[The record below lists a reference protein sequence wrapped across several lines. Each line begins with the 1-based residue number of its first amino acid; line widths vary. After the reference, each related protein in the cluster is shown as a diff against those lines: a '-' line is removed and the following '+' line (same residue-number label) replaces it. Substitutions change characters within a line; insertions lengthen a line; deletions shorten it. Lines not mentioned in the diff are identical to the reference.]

1 MVTGIDN
8 KLDKF
13 LSRLENVEQK
23 KPGQYQ
29 ASCPVHTDKHNS
41 FSVEKKNDKINFHC
55 HAGCSSETILS
66 AMGLSWK
73 DVYLDSQEGQ
83 PGKSSRKKKKRKIVN
98 TYDYKDKEGNLLYQV
113 VRFKPKT
120 FRQRRPAGPN
130 NWNWGLGDVERIL
143 YNLPAILEAAKNN
156 ELIFLVEGEKDAD
169 NLIKMGLTAT
179 TAAMGAGNWKANY
192 TKSLIGADVIIIP
205 DQDGPGIEYSNK
217 VAVNLNNYGVEANI
231 LELPGLEEKE
241 DVTDWLDKGN
251 TKNDL
256 LKLVKDLKLKDWE
269 EPIELQEIE
278 AVPLP
283 VDILPDW
290 LSKYVNNICM
300 FLQAPSDMVLLI
312 VLSAL
317 STALANKA
325 EIEIKQ
331 GYTEPVH
338 IWTCSILPPANRKSP
353 VVKKISKP
361 IWDYESQIRE
371 EIKPERRH
379 LLQEK
384 EILENVIEQ
393 KKKVAS
399 KQEEA
404 SKRDNTI
411 ARINELGDD
420 LDILEEKIPA
430 LPRILVDDI
439 TSEKLAQVMEE
450 NQGRAAVLSAEGDI
464 FQLMAGR
471 YSKSANFSVF
481 KKAWTGSEKIVD
493 DRIGRQGTS
502 VDKPALSL
510 GICAQPAVIEELT
523 DKNSFRGEGILGR
536 FMYAIPESP
545 VGRRLTGAD
554 VPSLDKRAENEY
566 INNMHILLRTRP
578 ADKESQY
585 WKPHILRLSAEA
597 LQIRNKFEAD
607 VEKMLGPEGKLHHI
621 ADWGGKLVGNTVRI
635 AGLLHIASQIDDP
648 GIWTN
653 KKIAAASMEGAVKL
667 GHALIDHALKTFEL
681 LDVNPELELIKYV
694 LKRIKKGYQMQQDNE
709 LPKEK
714 EKLDKSV
721 LYQLTRKKKA
731 ITRPKDLDKPLR
743 TLEEL
748 NYIKVV
754 KQNHEGPGR
763 PPAPIIKL
771 NPQLG
776 TINTINTIN

>member
-1 MVTGIDN
+1 MFTDIDN

-13 LSRLENVEQK
+13 LSRLENVKQK
-23 KPGQYQ
+23 KPDQFQ
-29 ASCPVHTDKHNS
+29 AKCPNHADKHSS
-41 FSVEKKNDKINFHC
+41 FSIKKKNDKINFHC
-55 HAGCSSETILS
+55 HAGCSSEAILS
-66 AMGLSWK
+66 AMDLEWK
-73 DVYLDSQEGQ
+73 DIYLDDGPGQ
-83 PGKSSRKKKKRKIVN
+83 HQKSSRKKKRKIVN
-98 TYDYKDKEGNLLYQV
+98 TYDYKDQEGKLLYQV
-113 VRFKPKT
+113 VRFEPKS
-120 FRQRRPAGPN
+120 FMQRRPAGSD
-130 NWNWGLGDVERIL
+130 NWDWGLGDVERIL
-143 YNLPAILEAAKNN
+143 YNLPAVLETAQNN
-156 ELIFLVEGEKDAD
+156 ELVFLVEGEKDAD
-169 NLIKMGLTAT
+169 NLIDMGLTAT
-179 TAAMGAGNWKANY
+179 CNAMGAGNWKGSY
-192 TKSLIGADVIIIP
+192 TKSLTGANVVIIP
-205 DQDGPGIEYSNK
+205 DHDGPGIEHANK
-217 VAVNLNNYGVEANI
+217 VSVTLNKHDIEANI
-231 LELPGLEEKE
+231 LELPDLKEKE
-241 DVTDWLDKGN
+241 DVTDWLNKGN
-251 TKNDL
+251 SKDDL
-256 LKLVKDLKLKDWE
+256 LQLVEELKMKEWE

-278 AVPLP
+278 VPPLP
-283 VDILPDW
+283 VDILPNW
-290 LSKYVNNICM
+290 LSKYVNNLSM

-338 IWTCSILPPANRKSP
+338 LWTCSILPPANRKSP

-361 IWDYESQIRE
+361 IWDYESQIRG

-379 LLQEK
+379 LLHEK
-384 EILENVIEQ
+384 EILEDIIEQ
-393 KKKVAS
+393 KKKVAG
-399 KQEEA
+399 KQEDA

-411 ARINELGDD
+411 ARINELSDD
-420 LDILEEKIPA
+420 LEILDEEIPA

-536 FMYAIPESP
+536 FLYSIPDSP
-545 VGRRLTGAD
+545 VGSRLTGAD
-554 VPSLDKRAENEY
+554 VPELDERTENEY
-566 INNMHILLRTRP
+566 INNMHILLRTGP
-578 ADKESQY
+578 ADKESQN
-585 WKPHILRLSAEA
+585 WKAHILRLSAEA

-621 ADWGGKLVGNTVRI
+621 ADWGGKIVGNTVRV
-635 AGLLHIASQIDDP
+635 AGLLHIASQIDGP

-653 KKIAAASMEGAVKL
+653 KKITAASMEGAVKL

-681 LDVNPELELIKYV
+681 LDVNPELELTRYV
-694 LKRIKKGYQMQQDNE
+694 LKRIKKGYEMQNNGRLKDRF
-709 LPKEK
+709 KK
-714 EKLDKSV
+714 GKLDRAI
-721 LYQLTRKKKA
+721 LYKLTRDKKEINK
-731 ITRPKDLDKPLR
+731 PGDLKVPLDN
-743 TLEEL
+743 LVQL
-748 NYIKVV
+748 NYIKLV
-754 KQNHEGPGR
+754 KRDGHKTS
-763 PPAPIIKL
+763 IIKL
-771 NPQLG
+771 NPKVDTSDPLY
-776 TINTINTIN
+776 TL